1 MQYPFLTAIL
11 PALSPSSPP
20 PMTPSELDEMLKEN
34 LSENSFRKIV
44 SWDDDN
50 TADAL
55 PIYKEMHRFL
65 ACLNYRIAVI
75 RAEKLNTNDRFEMPD
90 ELYGEI
96 DFALSAAVNASAL
109 EREKIVDAICW
120 RKLDDLEI
128 CHEMDLEHIA
138 IYRLQLQ
145 MLHKYADRDAD
156 SGRNNFEDALEKLSS
171 NFNEP

>member
-1 MQYPFLTAIL
+1 
-11 PALSPSSPP
+11 
-20 PMTPSELDEMLKEN
+20 ML
-34 LSENSFRKIV
+34 I
-44 SWDDDN
+44 
-50 TADAL
+50 T
-55 PIYKEMHRFL
+55 
-65 ACLNYRIAVI
+65 
-75 RAEKLNTNDRFEMPD
+75 
-90 ELYGEI
+90 
-96 DFALSAAVNASAL
+96 AVNASAL

-156 SGRNNFEDALEKLSS
+156 SGRDNFEDALEKLSS